1 MLVFGTQVHL
11 VTFLFILLETG
22 MAIFQLALYLI
33 RPKDG
38 NRGLYLLMLLL
49 MVFYNTTG
57 GLFPDS
63 KIAIPVPVQEMIA
76 YGSGFLMASFLPYYF
91 YKALDLRDLRWHA
104 LYGVPLFLM
113 LPYVLFFVI
122 DYAVNGDLQRDMA
135 YGLLVPFLYA
145 LVLLWAMF
153 SAIRKKNRR
162 ERDRGRF
169 LRETAMYLAVS
180 PWAWLTVAGLIEQS
194 QLVEVLCTNTGIMA
208 ITFLFMYRS
217 VMRSRKEYQEPRHE
231 TDVFAANCL
240 RFRLTKTET
249 SIAQAVCTGS
259 TNRQIGDALFISE
272 ETVKKHLSNIYRKT
286 GVRNRAGLSHKLNA
300 VHP

>member
-91 YKALDLRDLRWHA
+91 YK
-104 LYGVPLFLM
+104 PLISGICAGTPFTGCRCSSCCPMCFFL
-113 LPYVLFFVI
+113 
-122 DYAVNGDLQRDMA
+122 
-135 YGLLVPFLYA
+135 
-145 LVLLWAMF
+145 
-153 SAIRKKNRR
+153 
-162 ERDRGRF
+162 
-169 LRETAMYLAVS
+169 
-180 PWAWLTVAGLIEQS
+180 
-194 QLVEVLCTNTGIMA
+194 
-208 ITFLFMYRS
+208 
-217 VMRSRKEYQEPRHE
+217 
-231 TDVFAANCL
+231 
-240 RFRLTKTET
+240 
-249 SIAQAVCTGS
+249 
-259 TNRQIGDALFISE
+259 
-272 ETVKKHLSNIYRKT
+272 
-286 GVRNRAGLSHKLNA
+286 
-300 VHP
+300 